1 VGVWERGKFKL
12 LSTTNENEGKY
23 TMNLIKAALRKPISI
38 LVLVAGLLFFGISSL
53 TDIKIDILP
62 KMNLPVIYIAHPFGG
77 YTPNQMESFFAKQ
90 YVNILLFANG
100 VKSIETKNIQG
111 LTLMKLTYYE
121 GTNMAQAAAEL
132 SALSNRIQ
140 AIFPPG
146 TNPPFVIRF
155 DASSLPVGQLVL
167 SSPTRTNNELQ
178 DLANVYVRASFTSI
192 PGLLAPS
199 PFGGNSRT
207 IEINVSPEALR
218 SHNLTPDQIVE
229 AIRLNNQTAP
239 SGNVRIG
246 NIQYITP
253 TNNNIKLIK
262 DFEDIPLFKGGAQ
275 NLYLRDVA
283 TVKDGADITA
293 GYALVNGKRSV
304 YVSIAKSAD
313 ASTWDVVKN
322 LKAALPT
329 IQSTLPED
337 VKLSYEFDQSVYVIN
352 AVKSL
357 VKEGVIGALLTG
369 LMVLLFLGD
378 RRGALIVILTIPIS
392 IISGILFL
400 KLAGQ
405 TINIMSLS
413 GLALAI
419 GILVDESTVTIE
431 NIHQHFAMGKPK
443 ALAIWDACKEIA
455 FPKLLILFCI
465 LAVFAPAFTMS
476 GIPGALFLPLALAIG
491 FSMIIS
497 FLLSQTFVPVMA
509 NWLMKTHAAK
519 HVKQDVKIS
528 TDEAVFV
535 STGLTAESEKD
546 TLDQKKM
553 LVERPDFNYDGKN
566 TRFERFRNRFMR
578 FITRILPYRKP
589 IVIGYV
595 LLITGTAYL
604 LLNSIG
610 RDVLPKTNGSQFQ
623 LRMRAPEGTRIERT
637 EEMSIALLNDL
648 KKMVGPE
655 HIAIT
660 SAYVG
665 QHPSLFSVS
674 PIYLFMAG
682 PQEAVFQ
689 ISLKNYHVN
698 MDEFKDRM
706 RKHIKQ
712 ILPDV
717 KLSFEP
723 IDLTDKV
730 LSQGSPTPIEVRISG
745 KNKKLN
751 EEYAEKIV
759 EKLERLDYMRD
770 VQIAQSLK
778 YPALNI
784 NIDRVKA
791 AQVGVDMSEI
801 SRSLVAATS
810 SSRYTE
816 KNIWIDEAVG
826 LSYNVQVQVP
836 LNEMSSK
843 SQMEEIPLL
852 RNASRPVLGDVATIT
867 HDTTYGENDDLGA
880 MPYVSV
886 TANLFKKDLGDATMD
901 VRKTIASLG
910 TLPRGLFVEQI
921 GLGKVLSETL
931 SSLQTGLLV
940 AIVVI
945 FLMLSANFQSFKVPL
960 IILAT
965 VPSVVLGSLTLLLL
979 TGSTLNLQSYM
990 GIIMSVG
997 VSIANAVLLIS
1008 NAESLRIHNGD
1019 ALKSAK
1025 EAAALRLRPIIMTSL
1040 AMIAGMLPM
1049 AIGEG
1054 EGGDQV
1060 SPLGRAVIGGLI
1072 GSTFAVLIVLPLV
1085 FSWVQRK
1092 TTTQSVSLDPEDKKS
1107 KFYVPSAIDFRI

>member
-1 VGVWERGKFKL
+1 
-12 LSTTNENEGKY
+12 
-23 TMNLIKAALRKPISI
+23 MNLIKAALRKPISI

-77 YTPNQMESFFAKQ
+77 YTPNQMESYFAKQ

-121 GTNMAQAAAEL
+121 GTNMAQAASEL

-167 SSPTRTNNELQ
+167 SSPTRSNNELQ

-218 SHNLTPDQIVE
+218 SHNLTPDQVVE

-239 SGNVRIG
+239 SGNIRIG

-253 TNNNIKLIK
+253 TNNTIKLVK
-262 DFEDIPLFKGGAQ
+262 DFEDIPLFKGGVQ

-283 TVKDGADITA
+283 TVKDGADVTS

-322 LKAALPT
+322 LKAALPAV
-329 IQSTLPED
+329 QSTLPED

-357 VKEGVIGALLTG
+357 VKEGIMGALLTG

-378 RRGALIVILTIPIS
+378 KRGALIVILTIPIS
-392 IISGILFL
+392 IISGVLFL

-465 LAVFAPAFTMS
+465 LSVFAPAFTMN

-509 NWLMKTHAAK
+509 NWLMKTHEETNKYIRESDNDTSDQKEILAERM
-519 HVKQDVKIS
+519 DFNNDGKIS
-528 TDEAVFV
+528 
-535 STGLTAESEKD
+535 
-546 TLDQKKM
+546 
-553 LVERPDFNYDGKN
+553 
-566 TRFERFRNRFMR
+566 RFERFRNRFLR
-578 FITRILPYRKP
+578 FITRILPYRKAV
-589 IVIGYV
+589 VIGYSI
-595 LLITGTAYL
+595 LITGTAYI
-604 LLNSIG
+604 LLNTIG

-637 EEMSIALLNDL
+637 EEMSIALLDDL
-648 KKMVGPE
+648 KKEVGPD

-689 ISLKNYHVN
+689 VSLKDYPVN

-706 RKHIKQ
+706 RKRIQ
-712 ILPDV
+712 SILPGV

-730 LSQGSPTPIEVRISG
+730 LSQGSPTPVEIRVSG

-751 EEYAEKIV
+751 EEYADKIV
-759 EKLERLDYMRD
+759 QKLKGLNYMRD

-778 YPALNI
+778 YPALDI
-784 NIDRVKA
+784 NIDRIKA
-791 AQVGVDMSEI
+791 AQVGVDMNDI
-801 SRSLVAATS
+801 SRSLIAATS

-816 KNIWIDEAVG
+816 KNIWIDEVIG

-836 LNEMSSK
+836 LNEMSSR
-843 SQMEEIPLL
+843 SQVEEIPLL
-852 RNASRPVLGDVATIT
+852 RNTSRPVLGDVASIT
-867 HDTTYGENDDLGA
+867 TDTTYGENDDLGA

-886 TANLFKKDLGDATMD
+886 TANLYKKDLGDASTD
-901 VRKTIASLG
+901 VQKTIASLG

-960 IILAT
+960 VILAAI
-965 VPSVVLGSLTLLLL
+965 PSVVLGALTLLFL

-1008 NAESLRIHNGD
+1008 NAETLRLHNGD

-1025 EAAALRLRPIIMTSL
+1025 EAVALRLRPIIMTSL

-1085 FSWVQRK
+1085 FSWVQGK
-1092 TTTQSVSLDPEDKKS
+1092 TTTQSVSLDPDDKKS
-1107 KFYVPSAIDFRI
+1107 RFYVPSAIHSKS